1 MAKATKKKTTE
12 LIESTETKQA
22 VIVTT
27 EFKGVFCGCLE
38 EYNDVTKVAVLSEA
52 RCAVYWG
59 NGVKG
64 FVDLAVNGPNR
75 HCRITTAA
83 KKMKLEKVTSILECS
98 SKALSG
104 WQQEPWG

>member
-1 MAKATKKKTTE
+1 MAKATKSEAAKAAE
-12 LIESTETKQA
+12 QEKQA

-27 EFKGVFCGCLE
+27 EFKGVFCGYLE
-38 EYNDVTKVAVLSEA
+38 EYNDVTKLAVLTEA
-52 RCAVYWG
+52 RCAVSWG

-83 KKMKLEKVTSILECS
+83 QKMKLEKVTSILECS
-98 SKALSG
+98 EKAIKA
-104 WQQEPWG
+104 WKQEPWG